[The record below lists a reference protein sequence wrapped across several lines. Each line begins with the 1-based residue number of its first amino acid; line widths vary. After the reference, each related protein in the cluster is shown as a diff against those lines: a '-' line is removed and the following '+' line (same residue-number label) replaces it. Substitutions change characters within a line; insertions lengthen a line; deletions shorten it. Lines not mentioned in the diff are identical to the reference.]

1 VRGTFAISDF
11 VYLWKTGIFDHATPF
26 TGQTNVRSPITTGA
40 YSSGIAPHA
49 RSEGALKSDMA
60 LKRKIVP
67 FAESTAISPW
77 YAGSNCTSSRPL
89 GIITTQ

>member
-1 VRGTFAISDF
+1 
-11 VYLWKTGIFDHATPF
+11 
-26 TGQTNVRSPITTGA
+26 
-40 YSSGIAPHA
+40 
-49 RSEGALKSDMA
+49 MA